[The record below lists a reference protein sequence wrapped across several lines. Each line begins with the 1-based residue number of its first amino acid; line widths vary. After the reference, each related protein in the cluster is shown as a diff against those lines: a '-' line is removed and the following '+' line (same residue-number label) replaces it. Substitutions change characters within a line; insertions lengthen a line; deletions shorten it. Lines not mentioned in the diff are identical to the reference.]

1 MVSASVI
8 SSFSMTLREPWFT
21 TIVSAQTMRT
31 PSSVNA
37 LTSKARETSV
47 A

>member
-8 SSFSMTLREPWFT
+8 PSFSMMLREPWFT
-21 TIVSAQTMRT
+21 DIVSAQTMRT
-31 PSSVNA
+31 PSFVNA
-37 LTSKARETSV
+37 LPSKALEPSV